1 MINDNSEEEFEDEN
15 LESDEVVENE
25 DCSLE
30 SENIVENKRGGLRTR
45 GQQEQKDRRLLKNK
59 SNE

>member
-1 MINDNSEEEFEDEN
+1 M
-15 LESDEVVENE
+15 VENE

-30 SENIVENKRGGLRTR
+30 SENIVENKRVGLRTR